1 MIEFKIIN
9 KENEKRIAILFKFNE
24 NIIEKVK
31 FIKGRKWDMQ
41 GKFWHI
47 PYISNYE
54 EIYKNYFE
62 EKQEDK
68 ILENTIIF
76 MRNKRYSEKT
86 INQYLKYLN
95 ELKLNLK
102 KEFIE
107 MTNEDI
113 SKYIYTKC
121 LDKSYSFQ
129 NQLVNAIK
137 LMVKINNLKI
147 IIDKLERPKAK
158 KELPTVLSKEDI
170 QNLLNTI
177 KNLKHKTILSIIY
190 SAGLRIS
197 EAINLELKDID
208 SNRMLINI
216 RGGKGKKD
224 RLVMLSPKILE
235 LLREYYKIY
244 KPSKY
249 LFEGEKEEKYS
260 VRSIQSIFSKAKKE
274 ANIKLKASVHTLRH
288 SYATHLLEA
297 GTDLR
302 YIQELLGHSSSK
314 TTEIYTHVSTK
325 SIQKIKSPFD
335 DIM

>member
-1 MIEFKIIN
+1 MIEFKIID
-9 KENEKRIAILFKFNE
+9 KENEKRIAILFKFDK

-31 FIKGRKWDMQ
+31 LIKGRKWDMQ
-41 GKFWHI
+41 EKFWHI

-54 EIYKNYFE
+54 KIYKNYFK
-62 EKQEDK
+62 EKEEDK
-68 ILENTIIF
+68 ILENTIIY

-137 LMVKINNLKI
+137 LMVKINNLNI

-158 KELPTVLSKEDI
+158 KELPIVLSKEDI

-190 SAGLRIS
+190 SAGLRVS
-197 EAINLELKDID
+197 EAVNLELKDID